1 MVTPVHVRA
10 RQRGFT
16 FAELLAVVAIVA
28 ILAGVA
34 APAMGGL
41 VAGQRARAA
50 TSDVYTALVQARSE
64 AIKRNA
70 EVTLLPTTS
79 GHWEAGW
86 SIPNPSDSGHP
97 VANHPGVKGG
107 TIVGETD
114 ELGFHITKDKVHVH
128 DLHATLLHLLG
139 FDHTKLTYR
148 FQGRDFRLTDVE
160 GEIVQ
165 GLLA

>member
-1 MVTPVHVRA
+1 MVTLVHVRA

-107 TIVGETD
+107 TISGPDSVVYLANGRVKGDTPPQFEIAID
-114 ELGFHITKDKVHVH
+114 NAESHRCVQV
-128 DLHATLLHLLG
+128 DLS
-139 FDHTKLTYR
+139 
-148 FQGRDFRLTDVE
+148 GRPLMKTT
-160 GEIVQ
+160 GC
-165 GLLA
+165 

>member
-1 MVTPVHVRA
+1 MVTLVHVRA

-41 VAGQRARAA
+41 VAGPRARAA
-50 TSDVYTALVQARSE
+50 TRDVYTALVQARSE

-107 TIVGETD
+107 TISGPDSVVYLANGRVKGDTPPQFEIAID
-114 ELGFHITKDKVHVH
+114 NAESHRCVQV
-128 DLHATLLHLLG
+128 DLS
-139 FDHTKLTYR
+139 
-148 FQGRDFRLTDVE
+148 GRPLMKTT
-160 GEIVQ
+160 GC
-165 GLLA
+165 

>member
-16 FAELLAVVAIVA
+16 FPELLAVVAIVA
-28 ILAGVA
+28 ILASVA

-64 AIKRNA
+64 AVKRNA
-70 EVTLLPTTS
+70 EVTLLPITS

-86 SIPNPSDSGHP
+86 SIPNPTDSGHP
-97 VANHPGVKGG
+97 IANHPAVRPGTISGPASVVYLANGRVKGD
-107 TIVGETD
+107 TPPQFDIA
-114 ELGFHITKDKVHVH
+114 ITNASSHRCVQV
-128 DLHATLLHLLG
+128 DLSGRPAMKATG
-139 FDHTKLTYR
+139 C
-148 FQGRDFRLTDVE
+148 
-160 GEIVQ
+160 
-165 GLLA
+165 